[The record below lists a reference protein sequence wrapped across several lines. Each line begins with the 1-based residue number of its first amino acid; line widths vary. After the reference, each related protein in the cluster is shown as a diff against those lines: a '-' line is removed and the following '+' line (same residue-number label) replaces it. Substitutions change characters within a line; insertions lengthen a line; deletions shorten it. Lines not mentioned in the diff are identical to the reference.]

1 MSFRL
6 DIDADI
12 SGAQRKLFNMENGV
26 VRQAAARAINRTMSQ
41 VNTGAV
47 RELKDEIGQTT
58 GLTSTGI
65 KKSIRVVKATRR
77 NLYGSLTP
85 SGRALPLIGF
95 GARQTKAG
103 VTAKSWGKR
112 KTYKGAFIAK
122 MPSGHKGVFHRV
134 AGKYAKNRKNHTKHS
149 MAIEEMYGPSLPKEF
164 SKQKIL
170 ASMKRIA
177 RTVWPKQFERELKYR
192 LSRLK

>member
-12 SGAQRKLFNMENGV
+12 TGAQRKLFNMENGV
-26 VRQAAARAINRTMSQ
+26 VRQAAARAINRTLSQ
-41 VNTGAV
+41 VKTGAV

-65 KKSIRVVKATRR
+65 KKSIREFRATWRR
-77 NLYGSLTP
+77 LYGSLTP

-103 VTAKSWGKR
+103 VTAKAWGKR
-112 KTYKGAFIAK
+112 KAYKGTFIAK
-122 MPSGHKGVFHRV
+122 MPSGHKGVFKRTS
-134 AGKYAKNRKNHTKHS
+134 KKRTPIK
-149 MAIEEMYGPSLPKEF
+149 ELYGPSLPKEF
-164 SKQKIL
+164 SEQKIL
-170 ASMKRIA
+170 GSMKRIA